1 MGSVVYTQPD
11 GTVRELEAEAG
22 QSVMQLAT
30 KNGVRGILAQCGG
43 TLSCATCHVYV
54 DETDL
59 ADCGPLAD
67 FEDDMLDTTAA
78 DRLDCSRL
86 SCQVKVGEGQTIRV
100 TIPPTQL

>member
-11 GTVRELEAEAG
+11 GTVRELEAEPG

-54 DETDL
+54 DEADL
-59 ADCGPLAD
+59 DDCGPLAD

-86 SCQVKVGEGQTIRV
+86 SCQVKVADHQVIHV